1 MEDVIVLS
9 PQTINESCT
18 FTKRDMYSTKQA
30 KGSPDSVSLRSFSE
44 SSHRDASMGL
54 IYGISLALFSDCTLM
69 LIFCVLMP
77 KSDIFLIPFWPFHL
91 YMV

>member
-1 MEDVIVLS
+1 MDDVIVLS

-54 IYGISLALFSDCTLM
+54 IYSISLALFSDCMLM
-69 LIFCVLMP
+69 LIFLCIDA
-77 KSDIFLIPFWPFHL
+77 KK
-91 YMV
+91 